1 MTVRNATVPGA
12 ILNAWQPMKK
22 PLRYISGGFS
32 GFLAS
37 GKQINLL
44 AICWQS
50 ESFNGDNNL
59 LYQLEGQ
66 EK

>member
-12 ILNAWQPMKK
+12 CLNVWQPMKK
-22 PLRYISGGFS
+22 PLRYISGGFL

-37 GKQINLL
+37 GKRSIR
-44 AICWQS
+44 WQS
-50 ESFNGDNNL
+50 ESLNGNTNL
-59 LYQLEGQ
+59 LCQLEGQ